1 MQAIREM
8 AMSGRNF
15 WAEKQGD
22 GWIVREE
29 GLPDET
35 TTHASPDEAW
45 AAANERAASCG
56 GEAFL
61 QDDNGALIDRQW
73 HGALPRDTSPV

>member
-1 MQAIREM
+1 
-8 AMSGRNF
+8 MSGRNF
-15 WAEKQGD
+15 WAVKQGE

-35 TTHASPDEAW
+35 TSHASQEDAW
-45 AAANERAASCG
+45 AAANARAESCG

-61 QDDNGALIDRQW
+61 QDDSGIIDRKW
-73 HGALPRDTSPV
+73 HGKLPRDIKPV

>member
-1 MQAIREM
+1 
-8 AMSGRNF
+8 MSGRNF
-15 WAEKQGD
+15 WAVKQAS

-35 TTHASPDEAW
+35 THHADREEAW
-45 AAANERAASCG
+45 QAANERAASCQ

-61 QDDNGALIDRQW
+61 QDENGELIDRQW
-73 HGALPRDTSPV
+73 HGQQPRDFKPV

>member
-1 MQAIREM
+1 
-8 AMSGRNF
+8 MSGRNF
-15 WAEKQGD
+15 WAVPDGG

-35 TTHASPDEAW
+35 TRHATREEAW
-45 AAANERAASCG
+45 SVANQRAESCQ

-61 QDDNGALIDRQW
+61 QDDDGAVLDRRW
-73 HGALPRDTSPV
+73 HGRLPRDNSPV